1 MSLVNDMLRDL
12 ETRQREGATG
22 YRTVPKNGSVSRR
35 SLWLII
41 LILLIMIGVVIAR
54 PEWTESLFAKQS
66 VTSVAAPSPIAQA
79 TPVEPSAPVSVAAPQ
94 EAPVE
99 NVVEPVVENQ
109 LRVIN
114 WTQLDADSGYL
125 TLWLDQV
132 TPFTV
137 LSKEPERFTFKL
149 DQLFSEAKPL
159 EPLPSMLKQLEI
171 KAESTSL
178 VFTIEST
185 EAVTFSPELKQN
197 PPRLKINIGL
207 LNPTVAQASVQP
219 DATQA
224 VVAKNNTNAS
234 VDTQPQ
240 AVSVAPTSPPVA
252 KPSEGSSTG
261 AMAAA
266 GEWRKSTNTQPNDAT
281 TVRNARR
288 LLADSRTDEAIQL
301 LQAFVESSKQ
311 TAQSRYLLVQLF
323 LATERYT
330 QADRLLKTAPDNL
343 SWALLKARSLLQ
355 QSQGVEAIA
364 VLKRFSAGVTREDY
378 LELLA
383 GAYQQ
388 AGQHSEAVTQYLS
401 LLALNPQNARWWV
414 NMGVSLEY
422 LGQQAKALDAYRS
435 ALKIP
440 TIDTS
445 LKQFAQR
452 QAERL
457 IQ

>member
-22 YRTVPKNGSVSRR
+22 YRAVPKSSSVSRR
-35 SLWLII
+35 LLWLVI
-41 LILLIMIGVVIAR
+41 LILLIAIGVVIAR
-54 PEWTESLFAKQS
+54 PEWIESLFAKQS
-66 VTSVAAPSPIAQA
+66 VTSVAATSPVVQSK
-79 TPVEPSAPVSVAAPQ
+79 PVEPSVPVSVVEPQ
-94 EAPVE
+94 EVPVE
-99 NVVEPVVENQ
+99 KVVEPVVENQ

-137 LSKEPERFTFKL
+137 LRKEPERLTFKL
-149 DQLFSEAKPL
+149 DQLLSEAKPL

-171 KAESTSL
+171 KPESNSL

-207 LNPTVAQASVQP
+207 VNRKVVQTQ
-219 DATQA
+219 TQA
-224 VVAKNNTNAS
+224 DVTKADVADKNANAP
-234 VDTQPQ
+234 VDAQSQT
-240 AVSVAPTSPPVA
+240 VSVAPTTPPVA
-252 KPSEGSSTG
+252 KQRENSTN
-261 AMAAA
+261 APVAAA

-288 LLADSRTDEAIQL
+288 LLAESRTDEAVQL

-311 TAQSRYLLVQLF
+311 AAQSKYLLVQLF

-330 QADRLLKTAPDNL
+330 QADRLLKSAPDNL
-343 SWALLKARSLLQ
+343 SWALLKARSHLQ
-355 QSQGVEAIA
+355 QSQGVEAIS
-364 VLKRFSAGVTREDY
+364 VLKRFPAGVTREDY

-401 LLALNPQNARWWV
+401 LLSLNPQNARWWI

-440 TIDTS
+440 TIDIS